1 MAITSNGYDG
11 TVDEVQWAKLASS
24 LGTRDGVGG
33 EGDLLVTAVAGLDRT
48 VAIAA
53 GTAYGHGILDTNS
66 ASFNVQ
72 LTTLGSGTRWDTIV
86 VRRDWQPP
94 TGISTLTYVTG
105 TATQAIAAAV
115 NNNPGVI
122 SDQVLALVQITAG
135 VQAPTAVVDLRTW
148 PSKVVYATTL
158 PAASR
163 YAYGTV
169 LLVNGQMYTRRTVAT
184 VPAWVSEN
192 APAWTAV
199 SLATGA
205 VAAIGTNPMQYR
217 VVVDRIEFRGSVA
230 RSDGAAWTSGTGW
243 GATVIGS
250 IPSSDAPTQNRS
262 WVQGLGGREVIAF
275 ALSTTGVIT
284 MTWPSGLGSALI
296 DGSVPR

>member
-115 NNNPGVI
+115 NNNPGLHLGPGPRLGA
-122 SDQVLALVQITAG
+122 DHRWRAG
-135 VQAPTAVVDLRTW
+135 PNSGGGPAHMAVEGRVRDD
-148 PSKVVYATTL
+148 
-158 PAASR
+158 AAGRVR

-192 APAWTAV
+192 GPAWTAV
-199 SLATGA
+199 SLATGCCGCDRHEPDA
-205 VAAIGTNPMQYR
+205 VPGCCGPH
-217 VVVDRIEFRGSVA
+217 
-230 RSDGAAWTSGTGW
+230 
-243 GATVIGS
+243 
-250 IPSSDAPTQNRS
+250 
-262 WVQGLGGREVIAF
+262 
-275 ALSTTGVIT
+275 
-284 MTWPSGLGSALI
+284 
-296 DGSVPR
+296 